1 MPEITIPF
9 NFTPR
14 SYQLPLLAAMDDG
27 CKRAVCVWHRR
38 AGKDKTLVNII
49 SKKVFQR
56 VGSYFYFFPTYAQG
70 KKILW
75 LGRDKDG
82 FSFLDHFP
90 KEIIKR
96 KNDSDMLIE
105 FINGSILQIIGT
117 DNVDSIVGTNPVGC
131 VFSEYALQHPSAWDF
146 IRPILR
152 ENGGWAIF
160 NFTPR
165 GNNHGKT
172 ILDIAKKSGWFCQV
186 LTVEDTGAISA
197 ADIEQERLEGMS
209 EELIQ
214 QEYYCS
220 FDAALVGAYYGSY
233 MRQAEKENR
242 VTTVPHEPLL
252 PVYTAWDLGMNDEMV
267 ITFFQLYGAEIR
279 IIDIYHNH
287 GQDLAFYAKVLRSK
301 LDYRYDTHVL
311 PHDANVR
318 EQTSGITRA
327 TKLRELLGNQVIVLP
342 PVSLKHGIEL
352 VRGLF
357 KRFYIDLQDCETL
370 INALKQYRQ
379 EYDEERKTY
388 QDHPLHDWTSHF
400 ADSIRYMAMYVKQHH
415 GEVFHQVLGQQVS
428 PSFSSYNG
436 DGIVSVDDHGYEL
449 MG

>member
-1 MPEITIPF
+1 MEITIPF

-14 SYQLPLLAAMDDG
+14 SYQLPLLKAMDEG

-38 AGKDKTLVNII
+38 AGKDKTLVNILA
-49 SKKVFQR
+49 KKVFER
-56 VGSYFYFFPTYAQG
+56 VGAYYYFLPTYAQG

-75 LGRDKDG
+75 QGRDKDG

-105 FINGSILQIIGT
+105 FINGSILQVIGT

-172 ILDIAKKSGWFCQV
+172 ILDIAKKSPGWFYQV
-186 LTVEDTGAISA
+186 LTVEDTGVISKEE
-197 ADIEQERLEGMS
+197 IEQERLEGMS
-209 EELIQ
+209 DELIE
-214 QEYYCS
+214 QEYYVS
-220 FDAALVGAYYGSY
+220 FDAALVGAYFGKY
-233 MRQAEKENR
+233 MTVAEKDGR
-242 VTTVPHEPLL
+242 VGFLPHEPML
-252 PVYTAWDLGMNDEMV
+252 PVYTVWDLGMNDEMV
-267 ITFFQLYGAEIR
+267 VLFFQLFGAEIR
-279 IIDIYHNH
+279 IIDVYHNH
-287 GQDLAFYAKVLRSK
+287 GQDLSFYASVIRSK
-301 LDYRYDTHVL
+301 AAYRYHTHAL
-311 PHDANVR
+311 PHDAKVKELTSGLTR
-318 EQTSGITRA
+318 EQ
-327 TKLRELLGNQVIVLP
+327 KLRQLVTENVIVLP
-342 PVSLKHGIEL
+342 QLGLAHGIEL
-352 VRGLF
+352 TKGLF
-357 KRFYIDLQDCETL
+357 GRFFFDLKNCETL

-379 EYDEERKTY
+379 EWDDDKKTFL
-388 QDHPLHDWTSHF
+388 DHPFHDWTSHY
-400 ADSIRYMAMYVKQHH
+400 ADCLRYLTTYVKQHH
-415 GEVFHQVLGQQVS
+415 GEIFETAKAGFPFNGQQGMMEGNDS
-428 PSFSSYNG
+428 
-436 DGIVSVDDHGYEL
+436 GYEL